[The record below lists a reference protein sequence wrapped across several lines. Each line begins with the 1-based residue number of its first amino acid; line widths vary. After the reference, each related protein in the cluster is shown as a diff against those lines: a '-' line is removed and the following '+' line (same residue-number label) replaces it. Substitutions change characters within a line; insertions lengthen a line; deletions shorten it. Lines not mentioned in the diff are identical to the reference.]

1 MRLIAT
7 IGCCLALCISSLSQP
22 VCLEISGKSGEPV
35 SFATLVAKRTG
46 TVFIADSL
54 GKICILNYTVLNLGD
69 TVWISAV
76 GYEDIITTVDE
87 TWIIEVVKS
96 FKVLPEVVV
105 VSGEGKEE
113 VWGTKRNS
121 VPIFEFGART
131 LGFREVLNSTA
142 RIIYPEGEFKKA
154 EIQSVSFYDNTGKGM
169 NVPVRIRIFAL
180 GKNSLPA
187 WDYLTDNLIVS
198 TKGKGWLEVDIKDK
212 ALLFPKEGLIFGIE
226 LFANSNEHYFK
237 EKIKTEANKSK
248 KMVTMYGFSLA
259 FEKGTDAITMIKF
272 PGWGSGWSII
282 PPQKEGLGNLVCRV
296 KVRVWR

>member
-7 IGCCLALCISSLSQP
+7 ISCCLALSISSLSQSD
-22 VCLEISGKSGEPV
+22 CLEIRGKSGEPV
-35 SFATLVAKRTG
+35 SFATVVAKRTG

-54 GKICILNYTVLNLGD
+54 GKVCMLNYAVLNLGD
-69 TVWISAV
+69 TVWVSAV

-87 TWIIEVVKS
+87 TRIITVVKS
-96 FKVLPEVVV
+96 FRVLPEVVI

-121 VPIFEFGART
+121 VPVFGFGGRT

-169 NVPVRIRIFAL
+169 NVPVRIRIFAI
-180 GKNSLPA
+180 GNDSLPA
-187 WDYLTDNLIVS
+187 GDYLTDNLIVN

-226 LFANSNEHYFK
+226 LFANGNEHYFK
-237 EKIKTEANKSK
+237 EKVKTEANRSR
-248 KMVTMYGFSLA
+248 KMLSMYGFSLA
-259 FEKGTDAITMIKF
+259 FEKGNEAVSMIKF
-272 PGWGSGWSII
+272 PGWGFRWGII